1 MFMGTMQ
8 QIQHWSTTHHP
19 KWLVVLRVVLGLS
32 LFIKGISFMNNAVLL
47 NQLISGSIVSQTS
60 DWLPLLITGVHLLGG
75 FLIIIGLLTRW
86 AVAAQIPILIGAV
99 IFINTQRG
107 AVTSGSEIGFAFAIL
122 ILLFL
127 FLVEGGGPISLD
139 NYFSKN
145 PR

>member
-1 MFMGTMQ
+1 MGTLQ

-19 KWLVVLRVVLGLS
+19 RWLVVLRVVLGLC
-32 LFIKGISFMNNAVLL
+32 LFIKGISFMNNAVAL
-47 NQLISGSIVSQTS
+47 NLLISDSIVSKTG
-60 DWLPLLITGVHLLGG
+60 DWLPLVITGAHLLGG

-86 AVAAQIPILIGAV
+86 AILLQIPILIGAV
-99 IFINTQRG
+99 IFMNTQNG
-107 AVTSGSEIGFAFAIL
+107 IFSGSESVFALIIL

-145 PR
+145 P